1 MGETLQ
7 FVFFF
12 EWPVTLRPGR
22 LKTMLSL
29 VLRPAIKRR
38 TFFLRLPSVYKHNVD
53 YDFFKDSLGNSR
65 YLFVSFYVI
74 KKKCFLL
81 YCNVKNLNVNVIFF
95 FIHQY
100 TIFLNAQCVRFG
112 AVRVKYRG
120 IHEKGSDDVVSSV
133 CYTIYTL
140 SIYPSAH
147 NQMIRHHPNPF
158 REFPCRRRNSI
169 KFWQLVRFVYKT
181 ANMDSFATNSWK
193 KLKHV
198 LGK

>member
-74 KKKCFLL
+74 KKKCILL
-81 YCNVKNLNVNVIFF
+81 YCNVKNLNVNVIFLSYTNT
-95 FIHQY
+95 QY
-100 TIFLNAQCVRFG
+100 FWM
-112 AVRVKYRG
+112 
-120 IHEKGSDDVVSSV
+120 HSV
-133 CYTIYTL
+133 CGLVQYVSNTGEFTKRVRMMSSHLFVTLYIHYL
-140 SIYPSAH
+140 SIPLH
-147 NQMIRHHPNPF
+147 TIRWYDIIQTLF
-158 REFPCRRRNSI
+158 VNSPVGEET
-169 KFWQLVRFVYKT
+169 QL
-181 ANMDSFATNSWK
+181 SFGS
-193 KLKHV
+193 
-198 LGK
+198 

>member
-74 KKKCFLL
+74 KKKCILL
-81 YCNVKNLNVNVIFF
+81 
-95 FIHQY
+95 
-100 TIFLNAQCVRFG
+100 
-112 AVRVKYRG
+112 
-120 IHEKGSDDVVSSV
+120 
-133 CYTIYTL
+133 
-140 SIYPSAH
+140 
-147 NQMIRHHPNPF
+147 
-158 REFPCRRRNSI
+158 
-169 KFWQLVRFVYKT
+169 
-181 ANMDSFATNSWK
+181 
-193 KLKHV
+193 
-198 LGK
+198 